1 MAKKFDQ
8 NIGKKTQ
15 FVSGA
20 MAAENGR
27 KGGYARHEV
36 RKEKRT
42 LRELATLFG
51 SLKLDGKQKRQMQE
65 LGIPDEE
72 HTRFMQAVVSLFQ
85 KALKGDV
92 SAFNA
97 IRDLIGE
104 KPIDRTQLEGSFDTR
119 LEIGFVETG
128 IDPVGNE
135 EDVDV

>member
-1 MAKKFDQ
+1 MANEKNLIPVAERSPSELRKMTSKGGKVSGEARRAKK
-8 NIGKKTQ
+8 
-15 FVSGA
+15 
-20 MAAENGR
+20 
-27 KGGYARHEV
+27 
-36 RKEKRT
+36 T

-65 LGIPDEE
+65 LGIPETE

-104 KPIDRTQLEGSFDTR
+104 KPVDRTQLEGSFDTR

-128 IDPVGNE
+128 IDPVGSE

>member
-1 MAKKFDQ
+1 MAKEDLKPVRS
-8 NIGKKTQ
+8 KEEAKER
-15 FVSGA
+15 GA
-20 MAAENGR
+20 
-27 KGGYARHEV
+27 KGGKASGEAR
-36 RKEKRT
+36 RAKKT

-65 LGIPDEE
+65 LGIPETE

-104 KPIDRTQLEGSFDTR
+104 KPVDRTQLEGSFDTR

-128 IDPVGNE
+128 LDPVGSE